1 MEKIEKTKTKL
12 SNKYA
17 FWFRISKDTMK
28 NKTQNQN
35 NVQYESQIKKIS
47 EFDTI
52 EDFWAIYQHLK
63 TPDKCEPGIDIHLF
77 KEPIKPLWEDDS
89 NKNGGKLTIKCN
101 KGYTSIIWE
110 EIILGLL
117 GCLIRKDLS
126 DEINGIVF
134 KSKQDCNLL
143 EIWVKISDK
152 NNYSQLEQSIRDLIQ
167 IPNEVPINFKK
178 FYNDNNNNNK
188 GYKSNNSNYNNNNQ
202 NYYGYHYNNNNR
214 YYNKNKKYYY

>member
-1 MEKIEKTKTKL
+1 MEKIEKEKTKL
-12 SNKYA
+12 TNKYA
-17 FWFRISKDTMK
+17 FWFRISKQNMK
-28 NKTQNQN
+28 NSTLNKIK
-35 NVQYESQIKKIS
+35 YESQIKKVS

-89 NKNGGKLTIKCN
+89 NKNGGKLIIKCN

-110 EIILGLL
+110 EIILDLL
-117 GCLIRKDLS
+117 GGLIRKDLS

-134 KSKQDCNLL
+134 KSKKECNFL
-143 EIWVKISDK
+143 EIWVKDCIK
-152 NNYSQLEQSIRDLIQ
+152 NNLSQLEKSIRDLIQ

-178 FYNDNNNNNK
+178 FYIDGNEDSKRNNNNN
-188 GYKSNNSNYNNNNQ
+188 YYNNNQ
-202 NYYGYHYNNNNR
+202 NCYGYNYNNKHYN
-214 YYNKNKKYYY
+214 NKNKKYY